1 MYKEIKSRRL
11 ALLVAIA
18 LTGGS
23 LAGATNAYAAGV
35 TGQNVTINASNPPS
49 NNVTNP
55 YNDPGS
61 AAGAIN
67 DPANGDDVSGNTLT
81 LENYDYS
88 VHGGVNP
95 NTIYG
100 GFTRGT
106 GRAKDNIVHIRRRRR
121 RHQLRRR
128 RCRGEPG
135 LSPCRRA
142 GE

>member
-1 MYKEIKSRRL
+1 MYQEIKSRRL

-35 TGQNVTINASNPPS
+35 TGQNVTINASESPS
-49 NNVTNP
+49 NNATAP
-55 YNDPGS
+55 GGYPGS

-88 VHGGVNP
+88 VHGAPTPTPYTAASRAVRGARR
-95 NTIYG
+95 TI
-100 GFTRGT
+100 
-106 GRAKDNIVHIRRRRR
+106 
-121 RHQLRRR
+121 
-128 RCRGEPG
+128 
-135 LSPCRRA
+135 LSISAAAEQSTAP
-142 GE
+142 